1 MTSPLRRRLFA
12 TAVTVKKL
20 LKAVAMNVEYFF
32 VNIVPSFI
40 NDLGQ

>member
-1 MTSPLRRRLFA
+1 MTSPPRRRFFA
-12 TAVTVKKL
+12 TAVTVKML